1 MANLQIPNLPA
12 AIALN
17 GTELMEAVQSGVS
30 VRITT
35 AQLGVLLDIMGNASI
50 FGKYNLVPPTYSD
63 GDSTNIQTDAN
74 GRMLVVGDGTAGAP
88 AGGAVSVQSPGLV
101 SVSGT
106 ITSGDATGL
115 SSVIQTNG
123 VCVVGIE
130 MPATWTSAS
139 MTFQGSVDGSTYQ
152 NIYDQ
157 YGNELVITVAGARDI
172 YFDAFIYLTACNY
185 VKVRSG
191 TNASPVAQG
200 ANRIVKLI
208 TAP

>member
-1 MANLQIPNLPA
+1 MPVEQIAGQYQATP
-12 AIALN
+12 
-17 GTELMEAVQSGVS
+17 
-30 VRITT
+30 
-35 AQLGVLLDIMGNASI
+35 
-50 FGKYNLVPPTYSD
+50 
-63 GDSTNIQTDAN
+63 QTF
-74 GRMLVVGDGTAGAP
+74 GDGNTIAAQVDAQGNLRVASP
-88 AGGAVSVQSPGLV
+88 ALV
-101 SVSGT
+101 SKSGT

-130 MPATWTSAS
+130 MPASWTSAS

-191 TNASPVAQG
+191 TSAAPVAQG
-200 ANRIVKLI
+200 ADRIVKLI